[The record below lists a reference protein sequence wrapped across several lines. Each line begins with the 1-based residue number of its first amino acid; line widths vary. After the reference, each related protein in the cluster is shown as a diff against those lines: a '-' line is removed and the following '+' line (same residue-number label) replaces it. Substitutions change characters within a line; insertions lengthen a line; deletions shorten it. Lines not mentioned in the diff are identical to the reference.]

1 MATRSP
7 KSLLTLGLLVAA
19 ATTALLAAP
28 TAAQAATSATPA
40 PASVSVA
47 PPATGAAATAQP
59 SGTSCWEDIDT
70 GATGCYATGGETAQ
84 QAIAAATGKSV
95 AAVPTAAGGASAS
108 SSRASAATAAAS
120 EYLITVLYSGTSYTG
135 DSSAYYTSNANICD
149 GVVNEFSSLS
159 GFNDE
164 AESVT
169 SYNGCETT
177 LYQNT
182 NYGGTVYGPVT
193 SSSTLGSFNDEA
205 SSLTATS

>member
-47 PPATGAAATAQP
+47 PTATGAATTAQP

-70 GATGCYATGGETAQ
+70 GATGCYATGSETAQ
-84 QAIAAATGKSV
+84 QAITAATGKAV
-95 AAVPTAAGGASAS
+95 TAVPTATDGASAS
-108 SSRASAATAAAS
+108 SSRTSVATAAAS
-120 EYLITVLYSGTSYTG
+120 DYLITELYSGTGFSG
-135 DSSAYYTSNANICD
+135 DSAAYYTSNANICD
-149 GVVNEFSSLS
+149 GVSNEFSSLS

-169 SYNGCETT
+169 SYNGCETI
-177 LYQNT
+177 LYENT
-182 NYGGTVYGPVT
+182 NYGGTSYGPVT
-193 SSSTLGSFNDEA
+193 SASTLGSFNDEA
-205 SSLTATS
+205 SSLIAAG